1 MPLAPISAHV
11 PRYCFDNDMY
21 WYIIECQ
28 MEDGRWWE
36 LSRYYAD
43 FYDFQIALLEMFPE
57 EAGNKG
63 KPRTLPFM
71 PGPVAH
77 VTDAIS
83 NGRRQNLDEYMKKIV
98 GMPPH
103 ISKSMLV
110 RNLFKPKPG
119 QDFEIDPNA
128 LGEDYRLSGGSQ
140 QSMQPVSRVSSNQI
154 PGSAY
159 GGMPPPSGRMS
170 QQQRQMPMSAGG
182 GMERPPFLHS
192 QASNLT
198 QASASSSMKASNA
211 GGGGGG
217 GGGMKVKVFFQDD
230 IIAIRV
236 PQEISFEALKER
248 LMERLKVNENIL
260 VQYKDEPTNSFI
272 DLENDDN
279 LDVALQR
286 NPKLTLYVAFNVG

>member
-1 MPLAPISAHV
+1 
-11 PRYCFDNDMY
+11 MY

-57 EAGNKG
+57 EAGNTG

-103 ISKSMLV
+103 ISRSMLV

-119 QDFEIDPNA
+119 QDFEIDPSA

-154 PGSAY
+154 GTGNAY
-159 GGMPPPSGRMS
+159 GGMPPPSGRVS

-182 GMERPPFLHS
+182 GMDRPPYLHS

-198 QASASSSMKASNA
+198 QASTSSSMKANNA
-211 GGGGGG
+211 

-236 PQEISFEALKER
+236 PQDVSFSALKER